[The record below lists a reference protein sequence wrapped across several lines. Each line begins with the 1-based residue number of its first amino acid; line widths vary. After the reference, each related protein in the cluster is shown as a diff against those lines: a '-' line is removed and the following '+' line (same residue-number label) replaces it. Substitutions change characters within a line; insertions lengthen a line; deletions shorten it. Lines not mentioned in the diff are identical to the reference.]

1 MRDDVRILGVVMRD
15 ESVPATLTI
24 IDDDIVV
31 NSPMELDENAKDRLV
46 KRFAER
52 LLQQGLELHDWKEK
66 D

>member
-1 MRDDVRILGVVMRD
+1 MRDIRILSMTMRD
-15 ESVPATLTI
+15 ENVPATLSI

-31 NSPMELDENAKDRLV
+31 TAPTELDKNEKDKLV

-52 LLQQGLELHDWKEK
+52 ILQLGLGLHDWKEK